1 MILSRILTYNFDASM
16 PFTFKTAKK
25 VKEAFFD
32 LLNDPNEEKDI
43 SREQQD
49 IFLEYRE
56 IEERFSGLSAN
67 K

>member
-1 MILSRILTYNFDASM
+1 M